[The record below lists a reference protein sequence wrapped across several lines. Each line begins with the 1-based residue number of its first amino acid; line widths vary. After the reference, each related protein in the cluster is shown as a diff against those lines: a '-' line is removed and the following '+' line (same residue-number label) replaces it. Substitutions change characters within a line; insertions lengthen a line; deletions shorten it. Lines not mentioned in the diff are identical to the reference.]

1 MPRIWLAA
9 LLFMVCITACKSRKE
24 VDLSGTAPVKIKD
37 FIAAFQPMT
46 LPTTIAD
53 SNIKKIADTTVIS
66 KAVFTQFIPD
76 SALEKFVNPSI
87 TNLTIQPAGSITKDE
102 EQYLLTTLTQNK
114 KITLVAFVLDK
125 KKKYQAA
132 LQLYVNRVNDGYTH
146 SVNINREPTFTI
158 NREKAA
164 GKNEEPLFT
173 HNGYAYNNGSSSFIK
188 VIEESNEG
196 AKAQAANVI
205 INPIDTLPKK
215 NKFSGDY
222 AEDSKNFISVRDGK
236 NPNNYSFFLHFE
248 KDGGDCT
255 GELKAEM
262 NMHGENK
269 ALYQQS
275 GDPCEIDFTFEDGEI
290 KVKERGNCGN
300 HRGIKC
306 YFNDTYPK
314 KKAKKPKK
322 SSE

>member
-1 MPRIWLAA
+1 MPRIYLAA
-9 LLFMVCITACKSRKE
+9 LIIIIGLSACKSKGE
-24 VDLSGTAPVKIKD
+24 ADLGGTAPVKIKD
-37 FIAAFQPMT
+37 FLAAFPAMD
-46 LPTTIAD
+46 LPATIAD

-66 KAVFTQFIPD
+66 REVFTQFIPD
-76 SALEKFVNPSI
+76 SALQKFVNPEVK
-87 TNLTIQPAGSITKDE
+87 NLVIHPAGSIIKEE

-132 LQLYVNRVNDGYTH
+132 LQLFVNRFNDDYTH

-158 NREKAA
+158 NREKPG

-173 HNGYAYNNGSSSFIK
+173 HNGYAYNNGSNSFIK
-188 VIEESNEG
+188 VVEESNEG
-196 AKAQAANVI
+196 ARAKAMGI
-205 INPIDTLPKK
+205 INPIDTLAKK

-222 AEDSKNFISVRDGK
+222 AEDSKNFISVRDGR
-236 NPNNYSFFLHFE
+236 NPNNYSFFMHFE
-248 KDGGDCT
+248 KDDGDCT
-255 GELKAEM
+255 GELKGEM
-262 NMHGENK
+262 NMHGANQ

-306 YFNDTYPK
+306 YFDDTYPK
-314 KKAKKPKK
+314 KKAKKAKK